1 MNVNVIHE
9 ECIGNYLF
17 SFTYRVESTNT
28 LQVADGH
35 QPADPGSLGLI
46 HPFFFASLILPRF
59 PFAVQPFK
67 HTFEKYTK
75 QIAQSVHYYLAIFMA
90 PKVNGKPSNFAE
102 HARKRLHR
110 IISEL
115 HFRTQGK

>member
-1 MNVNVIHE
+1 MNVNAIHE
-9 ECIGNYLF
+9 ECIGIYLF

-28 LQVADGH
+28 YQVADGH
-35 QPADPGSLGLI
+35 QPADPGSLALI

-75 QIAQSVHYYLAIFMA
+75 QIAQS
-90 PKVNGKPSNFAE
+90 
-102 HARKRLHR
+102 
-110 IISEL
+110 
-115 HFRTQGK
+115 

>member
-35 QPADPGSLGLI
+35 QPSDPGSLGLI

-67 HTFEKYTK
+67 HLKST
-75 QIAQSVHYYLAIFMA
+75 QNRSRSHYYLAIFMA
-90 PKVNGKPSNFAE
+90 LKVNGKPSNFAE